1 MKIYILDPIHD
12 IPLKDAS
19 LVGEVI
25 KWDEKGIEKLEEAE
39 AIIVRTSLIDKAR
52 IDLMPNLRIVA
63 KHGIG
68 TDNIDLD
75 YAKSK
80 GIIVTNTPTANM
92 ESVAELVV
100 ALSLA
105 CARKIPRGH
114 DLTRNGLD
122 KPAPKELTGIELG
135 GKKVGLIGTGRIGQK
150 AGAIFKG
157 GFNMEVYGFDPYLTE
172 ETAKKLGI
180 NKVDTL
186 DDLLEVADIVSI
198 SVPLTKDTENLISLE
213 QLRKMKRTSILI
225 NTSRGKI
232 VNEADL
238 FIALKEG
245 LIGAAA
251 LDVFE
256 IEPPKKDNPLLSLT
270 NFIGTPHI
278 GAATEE
284 ALIRMGVT
292 AVEEIKMVKDG
303 LKPRYIVNN

>member
-12 IPLKDAS
+12 IPLNEANMI
-19 LVGEVI
+19 GQVI
-25 KWDEKGIEKLEEAE
+25 KWDDERINDIKAAE
-39 AIIVRTSLIDKAR
+39 AIIVRTSVIDK
-52 IDLMPNLRIVA
+52 DKMDKMPKLKIIA

-68 TDNIDLD
+68 TDNIDLK

-80 GIIVTNTPTANM
+80 GILVTNTPTANM

-105 CARKIPRGH
+105 CARKIPRSH
-114 DLTRNGLD
+114 DLTRSGLD

-157 GFNMEVYGFDPYLTE
+157 GFNMEVYGFDPYLTAE
-172 ETAKKLGI
+172 AAEKLGI
-180 NKVDTL
+180 KKVQTL
-186 DDLLEVADIVSI
+186 DELLEVADIVSI
-198 SVPLTKDTENLISLE
+198 SVPLTKDTENLISMD
-213 QLRKMKRTSILI
+213 QLKKMKKTSILI

-232 VNEADL
+232 VNEKDL
-238 FIALKEG
+238 HLALMDG
-245 LIGAAA
+245 LIGACA

-256 IEPPKKDNPLLSLT
+256 VEPPKKDNPLLSLP

-292 AVEEIKMVKDG
+292 AVEEIKMVIEG

>member
-12 IPLKDAS
+12 IPLKDAN
-19 LVGEVI
+19 LIGEVV
-25 KWDEKGIEKLEEAE
+25 KWDEKRIEKLEEAE
-39 AIIVRTSLIDKAR
+39 GIIVRTSIIDQTK
-52 IDLMPNLRIVA
+52 IDLMPNLRIIA

-105 CARKIPRGH
+105 CARKIPRSH

-172 ETAKKLGI
+172 EAAKKLGI

-186 DDLLEVADIVSI
+186 DDLLEAADIVSI